1 MFQQQYSLGRWII
14 KSNCCPST
22 LISVEYLRSQP
33 LSRSPSFSTSLSAPC
48 QVFRWLNCC
57 KQIYTVC
64 VCVCVHVCC
73 QPVLLLCCFVIVFI
87 FVLLNRAIH
96 VAAVQLQ
103 NRCLYSAQ
111 IKTTKGITRAA
122 AATTLTA
129 TTTTVATTAV
139 CCMLTFMLHAL
150 WLHLSGILLV
160 ANCSGFKYSIHAGD
174 WLHPLFV
181 YPRPCHETDEANLKP
196 NAQHIGK
203 CKNCVI
209 FKLAALDLICQSA
222 VGQGGTRRRR
232 WAWETAGGDA
242 ALRSLA
248 LVLGFA
254 VVVVAVSLPFLFTN
268 MQKRNCV
275 LSCLC

>member
-22 LISVEYLRSQP
+22 LISVEYLRSQA
-33 LSRSPSFSTSLSAPC
+33 LSLSLPRYVPC
-48 QVFRWLNCC
+48 CLPLVRFFAGLIAVN
-57 KQIYTVC
+57 KYTPS

-73 QPVLLLCCFVIVFI
+73 QPVLLVCCFVIVFI

-111 IKTTKGITRAA
+111 IKTTKGITRAT

-129 TTTTVATTAV
+129 TTPAVATTAV

-160 ANCSGFKYSIHAGD
+160 TNCSGFKYSIHAGD
-174 WLHPLFV
+174 WLHPLRV
-181 YPRPCHETDEANLKP
+181 YSPSRPEADEANLKP

>member
-22 LISVEYLRSQP
+22 LISVEYLRSQA
-33 LSRSPSFSTSLSAPC
+33 LSLSLSFCPSLSAPC

-73 QPVLLLCCFVIVFI
+73 QPVILLCCFVIVFI

-111 IKTTKGITRAA
+111 IKTTKGITRAT

-129 TTTTVATTAV
+129 TTPAVATTAA

-174 WLHPLFV
+174 WLQPLFLHPPPH
-181 YPRPCHETDEANLKP
+181 PRSRRGKLKTKR
-196 NAQHIGK
+196 ATHWKMQ
-203 CKNCVI
+203 
-209 FKLAALDLICQSA
+209 KLCNFQVSSSWPDLPVCRRAGWKQEEE
-222 VGQGGTRRRR
+222 VGVGDSWRGRRF
-232 WAWETAGGDA
+232 AFACF
-242 ALRSLA
+242 SF
-248 LVLGFA
+248 GFRC
-254 VVVVAVSLPFLFTN
+254 VVVVVVPFLFTN

>member
-22 LISVEYLRSQP
+22 LISVEYLRSQA
-33 LSRSPSFSTSLSAPC
+33 LSLSLSFCPSLSAPC

-64 VCVCVHVCC
+64 LCVCVHVCC

-111 IKTTKGITRAA
+111 IKTTKGITRAI
-122 AATTLTA
+122 AATK
-129 TTTTVATTAV
+129 TVATTAA

-174 WLHPLFV
+174 WLHALFFHPL
-181 YPRPCHETDEANLKP
+181 PRPR
-196 NAQHIGK
+196 
-203 CKNCVI
+203 
-209 FKLAALDLICQSA
+209 S
-222 VGQGGTRRRR
+222 RR
-232 WAWETAGGDA
+232 G
-242 ALRSLA
+242 
-248 LVLGFA
+248 
-254 VVVVAVSLPFLFTN
+254 
-268 MQKRNCV
+268 
-275 LSCLC
+275 